1 MFKTVFKTFNLYTC
15 AQVYLM
21 AAGHHHNLFLFIF
34 DYDDGKDV
42 GNDEESFFGR
52 SVAMRVHKNG
62 FTLIDI
68 LASKC

>member
-1 MFKTVFKTFNLYTC
+1 
-15 AQVYLM
+15 M